1 MRECRVEGDGLGS
14 SPSREPPPCRRPAVL
29 VCPLMASIRFEK
41 GAVEKVA
48 LEGAVKTAKSVRCP
62 KHGKTATVSKVRK
75 TPKGFSFELSGCCD
89 DLVSR
94 AQAALGS

>member
-1 MRECRVEGDGLGS
+1 
-14 SPSREPPPCRRPAVL
+14 
-29 VCPLMASIRFEK
+29 MASSFRFDK

-48 LEGAVKTAKSVRCP
+48 REGAVKTVKSVRCP

-89 DLVSR
+89 DLVAR
-94 AQAALGS
+94 AQTALGS